1 MLNTDPGAFS
11 DQMPNTLVVGI
22 FSLFSHNAVKTSP
35 TRVRFSIVPDDNS
48 GSDNYHKG
56 VMMKVRNMVQGG
68 AALAVASLLA
78 SLVAVP
84 NAYASGAA
92 PISGAGIGQVNESKV
107 VASVEPMVASTV
119 ASVSP
124 VGANGMSVLT
134 LANGVRL
141 NAPAP
146 IADAA
151 RQQLSRHVSIRPADT
166 VPGSCGSS
174 YIYIAPNGND
184 SGVVVDTGY
193 DVEPSVIGTV
203 LFNYW
208 DASGSNV
215 TYNRSWGNQWSE
227 SSPGYDW
234 ENPYYQALKGAG
246 FYIGGVSSGSY
257 AYGTNAICYSE
268 SPTSRT
274 DVP

>member
-1 MLNTDPGAFS
+1 
-11 DQMPNTLVVGI
+11 
-22 FSLFSHNAVKTSP
+22 
-35 TRVRFSIVPDDNS
+35 
-48 GSDNYHKG
+48 
-56 VMMKVRNMVQGG
+56 MVQGG

-78 SLVAVP
+78 SP
-84 NAYASGAA
+84 NAYASGKA
-92 PISGAGIGQVNESKV
+92 PISGARIGQVNESKV

-119 ASVSP
+119 VSVSP

-151 RQQLSRHVSIRPADT
+151 RQQLLRHVSIRPADT
-166 VPGSCGSS
+166 VSGSCGSS
-174 YIYIAPNGND
+174 YIYIAPNGNH

-193 DVEPSVIGTV
+193 DIDPSVIGTV

-208 DASGSNV
+208 DASGANV
-215 TYNRSWGNQWSE
+215 TYNRPWGNQWSE
-227 SSPGYDW
+227 IFPGYDW
-234 ENPYYQALKGAG
+234 ENPHYQAVEGAG

-257 AYGTNAICYSE
+257 AFGTNAICYSA

>member
-1 MLNTDPGAFS
+1 
-11 DQMPNTLVVGI
+11 
-22 FSLFSHNAVKTSP
+22 
-35 TRVRFSIVPDDNS
+35 
-48 GSDNYHKG
+48 
-56 VMMKVRNMVQGG
+56 MKVRNMVRGG
-68 AALAVASLLA
+68 AGLAVAGLMA
-78 SLVAVP
+78 SLVAAP
-84 NAYASGAA
+84 NAYASGVATV
-92 PISGAGIGQVNESKV
+92 SGSGIGQVNEPRV
-107 VASVEPMVASTV
+107 AASVEPMVASTV
-119 ASVSP
+119 ASVSQ

-141 NAPAP
+141 DAPVP

-151 RQQLSRHVSIRPADT
+151 RQSLSRHASVRPADT
-166 VPGSCGSS
+166 VSGSCGSS
-174 YIYIAPNGND
+174 YIYIGPNSND

-193 DVEPSVIGTV
+193 SVEPSVIGTV

-208 DASGSNV
+208 DASGSNT

-246 FYIGGVSSGSY
+246 FYIGGVSAGSY
-257 AYGTNAICYSE
+257 AYGTKAICYSE
-268 SPTSRT
+268 SPTAST